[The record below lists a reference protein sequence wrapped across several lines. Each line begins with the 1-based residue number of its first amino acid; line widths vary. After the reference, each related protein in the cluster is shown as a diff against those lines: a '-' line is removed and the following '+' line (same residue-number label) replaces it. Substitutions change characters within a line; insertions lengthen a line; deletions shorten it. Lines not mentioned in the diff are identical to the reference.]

1 MRDVSQPGLVT
12 DYEAWSLRAWG
23 HNRCHHG
30 LHVATGILI
39 AESLHDDAT
48 LQGSRQLT
56 RIERITATNLS
67 EARRAAGLPLA
78 WTGLHLELG
87 DAQAQALAQALADQ
101 LLRAGWHAEFNTEAE
116 TLTVFAGRV
125 FRYRSGDDKAR
136 AEAYAYGVA
145 HGVPEEQFV
154 A

>member
-12 DYEAWSLRAWG
+12 DYEARSLRAWG
-23 HNRCHHG
+23 HNRWHHG
-30 LHVATGILI
+30 LYVATGILI

-48 LQGSRQLT
+48 LQGSWQLT

-67 EARRAAGLPLA
+67 EARRAAGLPSA

-101 LLRAGWHAEFNTEAE
+101 LLRASWHAEFNTEAE
-116 TLTVFAGRV
+116 IDRV
-125 FRYRSGDDKAR
+125 RRPS
-136 AEAYAYGVA
+136 
-145 HGVPEEQFV
+145 VPIPQRRRRGQSRGLRL
-154 A
+154 

>member
-1 MRDVSQPGLVT
+1 VAPWPVRGDRDP
-12 DYEAWSLRAWG
+12 
-23 HNRCHHG
+23 HC
-30 LHVATGILI
+30 
-39 AESLHDDAT
+39 ESLHDDAT

-125 FRYRSGDDKAR
+125 LRYRSGDDKAR